1 MNKNIEH
8 QTIVNIITETFM
20 TNPSVN
26 VVVGEKGNR
35 RKKIKRLAEYSLE
48 KAINRGGAYISENK
62 RGAALC
68 FRSDAQGLALRE
80 FWYEL
85 RLASTLPISKIVNT
99 LKREKYI
106 KQHRSKDPVYL
117 YFWFLGVK
125 KGGGKAGFE
134 LKDKIFE
141 KATKEN
147 LPILLETSVDRNVV
161 VYERYG
167 FETYHTWH
175 DEVNDVS
182 LRFMR
187 WSPATD
193 TTRG

>member
-1 MNKNIEH
+1 MKDQFDYN
-8 QTIVNIITETFM
+8 TIINIIADTFM

-26 VVVGEKGNR
+26 VVIGKKGNR
-35 RKKIKRLAEYSLE
+35 KKKIKRLAEYSLV
-48 KAINRGGAYISENK
+48 KAINRNGAYISENK
-62 RGAALC
+62 MGAAIC
-68 FRSDAQGLALRE
+68 FKSNAKGKGLQE

-85 RLASTLPISKIVNT
+85 RLASTLPVSKIINT

-106 KQHRSKDPVYL
+106 KEHRSKDPVYY

-134 LKDKIFE
+134 LKNEIFQ
-141 KATKEN
+141 KAQTEN
-147 LPILLETSVDRNVV
+147 LPILLETSVDRNVL

-167 FETYHTWH
+167 FETYHTWY
-175 DEVNDVS
+175 DEANEVS

-187 WSPATD
+187 LSPK
-193 TTRG
+193 